1 MLCMKRKQPETRGK
15 KPLKMYHLEA
25 GKLATFK
32 ISEETNIRYRARQ
45 EGWKIKMRKID
56 GKLLVFREE

>member
-1 MLCMKRKQPETRGK
+1 MKRKEPETRGK
-15 KPLKMYHLEA
+15 KALKYYNLEA

-32 ISEETNIRYRARQ
+32 IAEEFNIRYRARTD
-45 EGWKIKMRKID
+45 GWKIKMRKID